1 MVYMSTAMLS
11 SDGLHVNSH
20 AVYRQWQL
28 TCMQQLSMIMLSY
41 LILGYIFDTSSQHFR
56 NSPSP
61 SFLQQDTMCHLIWGE
76 APCVISPEARHHG
89 LSHLR
94 QDTMG
99 HLIWGKTPCIISA
112 KARHHV
118 SSHLRRD
125 TMGHLIWSKTPCVIS
140 PEARHMCHLIWGETP
155 CVISSEVRHHESYL
169 IGSWIVALI
178 TSHLVLKCQQGV
190 IICTLDLQASFSV
203 WTLLI
208 LQVNDE
214 KRKLF
219 TYPVSVLGA

>member
-20 AVYRQWQL
+20 AICWQWQL

-89 LSHLR
+89 LSE
-94 QDTMG
+94 
-99 HLIWGKTPCIISA
+99 
-112 KARHHV
+112 ARHHV
-118 SSHLRRD
+118 SAHLRQN
-125 TMGHLIWSKTPCVIS
+125 TIYHFSWSKTPCVIS
-140 PEARHMCHLIWGETP
+140 SKARHHESSHLRWDTMCHLIWSEKP
-155 CVISSEVRHHESYL
+155 CVISSEVRHHEV
-169 IGSWIVALI
+169 I
-178 TSHLVLKCQQGV
+178 SH
-190 IICTLDLQASFSV
+190 
-203 WTLLI
+203 
-208 LQVNDE
+208 
-214 KRKLF
+214 
-219 TYPVSVLGA
+219 